1 MPLFY
6 VDIDDGERLST
17 DEIGSE
23 FDDLQAARDA
33 ALATLAEV
41 AAHILPSTA
50 RRRISVTVFDDER
63 QQLFQAR
70 MVVVEAW
77 TGKTS

>member
-17 DEIGSE
+17 DEIGTE
-23 FDDLQAARDA
+23 FDDLHAARDA

-41 AAHILPSTA
+41 AAHILPSTEQ
-50 RRRISVTVFDDER
+50 RRISVTVFDDAR